1 MTAIPQSLLVELL
14 VEELPP
20 KALRRLGEAF
30 ADGLY
35 AGLAAR
41 GLTTADSRPTPYA
54 SPRRLAVH
62 ISAVAAR
69 APDRPVSHKLMPVA
83 VGLDAEGRPTAALLK
98 KLAALGLDAEAAA
111 HLRRVAEGKGEV
123 LYYDSI
129 APGAHLAEALQQAL
143 DATLAS
149 LPIPKVMSYQLRD
162 GWTTVHFVRPAH
174 GLLALHGAEVVPVS
188 ALGLAAGRTT
198 QGHRFEARQK
208 PVVISHADAYA
219 RELEADG
226 AVIAGFEARRAE
238 IARQLAAAAQ
248 ALGEDLRPV
257 EDEALLDEVTAL
269 VERPNVLVGRFDEAF
284 LEVPPECLI
293 LTMKANQK
301 YFPLLDAQGR
311 LTNRFLIVAN
321 VTPADPAPVIAGNE
335 RVVRP
340 RLADARFFYDQDRKQ
355 TLASRVEKLARV
367 VYHNRLGTQLERTLR
382 VQKLAHEIARRLKAD
397 AELASRAAWL
407 AKADLTTDMVGE
419 FPELQGIMGAYYAR
433 HDGEPE
439 AVCRAIEAHYHPRFA
454 GDTLPEDNI
463 GAAVALADKL
473 DTLVGIYGI
482 GAVPTGEKDP
492 YGLRRHALG
501 ILRILAEK
509 ALPLDLVELLEAAR
523 ALLGELVADSVVVD
537 VHGFML
543 ERLRNYLR
551 ERGFGAREIEAVV
564 AQNPSRI
571 DRVLPRLEAVVAFL
585 RLPEAEALAAAN
597 KRIQNILKKAQ
608 APAGGPD
615 LALFAED
622 AERALF
628 EAVNALTPRVA
639 SLVANEDYTEAL
651 RTLATVRPAVDRFF
665 DEVMVMTDEPLLR
678 ANRLALLKALAGLMN
693 QVADLS
699 RLAG

>member
-35 AGLAAR
+35 AGLEAR

-111 HLRRVAEGKGEV
+111 QLRRVAEGKGEV

-257 EDEALLDEVTAL
+257 EDEGLLDEVTAL

-284 LEVPPECLI
+284 LDVPPECLI

-340 RLADARFFYDQDRKQ
+340 RLA
-355 TLASRVEKLARV
+355 
-367 VYHNRLGTQLERTLR
+367 
-382 VQKLAHEIARRLKAD
+382 
-397 AELASRAAWL
+397 
-407 AKADLTTDMVGE
+407 
-419 FPELQGIMGAYYAR
+419 
-433 HDGEPE
+433 
-439 AVCRAIEAHYHPRFA
+439 
-454 GDTLPEDNI
+454 
-463 GAAVALADKL
+463 
-473 DTLVGIYGI
+473 
-482 GAVPTGEKDP
+482 
-492 YGLRRHALG
+492 
-501 ILRILAEK
+501 
-509 ALPLDLVELLEAAR
+509 
-523 ALLGELVADSVVVD
+523 
-537 VHGFML
+537 
-543 ERLRNYLR
+543 
-551 ERGFGAREIEAVV
+551 
-564 AQNPSRI
+564 
-571 DRVLPRLEAVVAFL
+571 
-585 RLPEAEALAAAN
+585 
-597 KRIQNILKKAQ
+597 
-608 APAGGPD
+608 
-615 LALFAED
+615 
-622 AERALF
+622 
-628 EAVNALTPRVA
+628 
-639 SLVANEDYTEAL
+639 
-651 RTLATVRPAVDRFF
+651 
-665 DEVMVMTDEPLLR
+665 
-678 ANRLALLKALAGLMN
+678 
-693 QVADLS
+693 
-699 RLAG
+699 